1 MAKSKSKLTPTAQLN
16 NREYNKQ
23 LRRIKQFITRAE
35 KRGYQFA
42 PNTIPQKPKNV
53 TKASVRKL
61 ARLTPER
68 LYQKAVYGGEATYG
82 EIVSGT
88 EGIKAERSA
97 RAKKAAQTRALKQL
111 DIQPPRIPSVPQ
123 VPDAPI
129 EAPEEPFEPPI
140 NLGTRE
146 YLYSSIIIANWLS
159 ELKMYENGAAYSLLR
174 AWFDTVR
181 SENGDDATAD
191 MIQEGADHGYMLTW
205 ETVYNMDEARTYMAG
220 MSQYI
225 PDSGVLYQE
234 ELLDRTEFMARLNDA
249 MEQNED
255 WSEPE

>member
-1 MAKSKSKLTPTAQLN
+1 MAKNKSKLTPTAQLN

-23 LRRIKQFITRAE
+23 LRRIKQFIRRAE
-35 KRGYQFA
+35 QRGYQFA

-97 RAKKAAQTRALKQL
+97 RARKAAQTRALKQF
-111 DIQPPRIPSVPQ
+111 DIQPVRVPTQ
-123 VPDAPI
+123 P
-129 EAPEEPFEPPI
+129 EAIFEPPYNPAPDREFYTRTVI
-140 NLGTRE
+140 STWLG
-146 YLYSSIIIANWLS
+146 
-159 ELKMYENGAAYSLLR
+159 ELQLYENGEAYRLLR
-174 AWFDTVR
+174 AWFDAVR
-181 SENGDDATAD
+181 QENGDEATAE

-205 ETVYNMDEARTYMAG
+205 ETVYKMDEARTYIAG
-220 MSQYI
+220 MSEYI
-225 PDSGVLYQE
+225 PDAGILYQE
-234 ELLDRTEFMARLNDA
+234 ELLERTEFMARLNDA

>member
-23 LRRIKQFITRAE
+23 LRRIKRFITRAE

-68 LYQKAVYGGEATYG
+68 LYEKAVYGGEATYG

-111 DIQPPRIPSVPQ
+111 DIQPIRVPK
-123 VPDAPI
+123 VKAPQ
-129 EAPEEPFEPPI
+129 PEESFEPPY
-140 NLGTRE
+140 NPTLDRDFYTRTVI
-146 YLYSSIIIANWLS
+146 STWLA
-159 ELKMYENGAAYSLLR
+159 ELQMFENGVAYQLLR
-174 AWFDTVR
+174 AWFETVR
-181 SENGDDATAD
+181 SDNGDDATAD
-191 MIQEGADHGYMLTW
+191 MIQDGADHGYMLTW